1 MANWKKMA
9 EAFGRAVQDPERS
22 RAGDRLVRNAATRF
36 ERPREK
42 YEPEYDRVTR
52 EPWTDE
58 AQDVNRAFVK
68 GELHGWKDASDAKN
82 AGKDFD
88 EMTETRSNATLKQTA
103 SDEWDDAFAR
113 RKQDVRDQYGKD
125 YPQDLAEEGADAF
138 EKQLWEA
145 VDALKAQGVSAQ
157 DILDMLKGNN

>member
-22 RAGDRLVRNAATRF
+22 RAGDRLVRDAAARF

-42 YEPEYDRVTR
+42 YEPEFDRVTR

-68 GELHGWKDASDAKN
+68 GELHGWKDASNAKN
-82 AGKDFD
+82 VGKDFD
-88 EMTETRSNATLKQTA
+88 EMTDRGLQ
-103 SDEWDDAFAR
+103 DDFDKSFEEALIKR
-113 RKQDVRDQYGKD
+113 RGKIRDAMDDVRDAD
-125 YPQDLAEEGADAF
+125 EAADAGI
-138 EKQLWEA
+138 E
-145 VDALKAQGVSAQ
+145 DIRKAA
-157 DILDMLKGNN
+157 IEMLKSGHDIGDVIRILKGE